1 MNAPRADG
9 AILRYPGSKWKAR
22 YTFHRLA
29 PNGYKEFREPF
40 FGSGAMAT
48 AVPDHIPIRARDVSP
63 LLTAFWEWFR
73 DNDDAV
79 DQMTTTAVELA
90 SDVEKAKPTFLEA
103 REKVRHDCC
112 PFSYWILN
120 RYAASAIVSLKRK
133 DIAAFGSAYKRN
145 GMSQINRPRLEWM
158 QNILRRPNLHL
169 DLGDYREL
177 LHAPG
182 KNVWIFLDPPYLL
195 QSNSPVYEFSFTRK
209 QHLELADELR
219 QCSHQWMLTVG
230 DSPWMR
236 RLYRGYRIEH
246 RRYTGS
252 MSHRAQDMFKTELV
266 ITNY

>member
-1 MNAPRADG
+1 MHGDADG
-9 AILRYPGSKWKAR
+9 AVIRYPGSKWKAR
-22 YTFHRLA
+22 DAFHRHA
-29 PNGYKEFREPF
+29 SVGYEEFREPF
-40 FGSGAMAT
+40 FATGAMT
-48 AVPDHIPIRARDVSP
+48 TGVPAHIPIVACDLNPLLIAFWKWFADSDDAIDRMTMTALELTLDVERAR
-63 LLTAFWEWFR
+63 
-73 DNDDAV
+73 
-79 DQMTTTAVELA
+79 
-90 SDVEKAKPTFLEA
+90 PTFLAA
-103 REKVRHDCC
+103 RDKVRQERC
-112 PFSYWILN
+112 PFSYWICN

-177 LHAPG
+177 VHAPG
-182 KNVWIFLDPPYLL
+182 KNVWIYLDPPYLL

-219 QCSHQWMLTVG
+219 QCPHQWLMTVG

-236 RLYRGYRIEH
+236 KLYRGYRIEH

-252 MSHRAQDMFKTELV
+252 MPHRAQDIFKTELL
-266 ITNY
+266 ISCY